1 MGIGNSREWRGQR
14 PRRRSPPSRAG
25 QYQKRRYFRRRQP
38 TPTTVPTITQSLSY
52 QPLFAGGLFPSYGRI
67 QPISSPYLPIAYNNY
82 SIPAQVPPQYMMMM
96 SPNIPSPYVSNPY
109 VQQAQVQPVYNNI
122 GYPNS
127 IPGGNAY
134 YPLLYPST
142 PGRLVTDWTGGGKI
156 SPGFLGPPI

>member
-1 MGIGNSREWRGQR
+1 
-14 PRRRSPPSRAG
+14 
-25 QYQKRRYFRRRQP
+25 
-38 TPTTVPTITQSLSY
+38 
-52 QPLFAGGLFPSYGRI
+52 
-67 QPISSPYLPIAYNNY
+67 
-82 SIPAQVPPQYMMMM
+82 MMMM